1 VYFTSATIVS
11 SAVLFRGF
19 GSSNPTV
26 IGTVC
31 LGFLGTNLFL
41 RTLTEVICGGVILLQ
56 LAKTADK
63 ISDAQQLSSGL
74 NDVKELAE
82 VEKGED
88 EPGADAIRGALSIR
102 RYSTVRRPSRATNVD
117 PSLTGSP
124 IPLKN
129 RRKSR
134 KDGHFFDLP
143 PDFGRR
149 ESTIRE
155 VPAEEESRSS
165 VQFDPSAPVTHIY
178 PPRRTSSPDKY
189 RLGDNLEEVDYSRT
203 QAHNPLSPV
212 AAPDFLSAPPTPR
225 YPIPKRANVQKTYS
239 FGRSGKSAGKTAGL
253 TEEETMGL
261 VLAGQNEAG
270 ASDRDT
276 DSPHHTEHSE
286 ESDFEAEESRGGRRG
301 KPYEMF

>member
-1 VYFTSATIVS
+1 M
-11 SAVLFRGF
+11 
-19 GSSNPTV
+19 
-26 IGTVC
+26 
-31 LGFLGTNLFL
+31 
-41 RTLTEVICGGVILLQ
+41 LTKVICGGVILLQ

-63 ISDAQQLSSGL
+63 ISDAQQLSSDL

-82 VEKGED
+82 VEKAED

-129 RRKSR
+129 RRPGSR

-143 PDFGRR
+143 HDFGRR

-155 VPAEEESRSS
+155 VPAEDESRSS
-165 VQFDPSAPVTHIY
+165 VQFDPTAPVTHIY
-178 PPRRTSSPDKY
+178 PPRRTSSPEKY
-189 RLGDNLEEVDYSRT
+189 GLEDNVEEVDYSRT
-203 QAHNPLSPV
+203 QIHNPLSPV

-225 YPIPKRANVQKTYS
+225 YPTPKRANVQKTFS
-239 FGRSGKSAGKTAGL
+239 FGRSGKSPGKTVGL

-276 DSPHHTEHSE
+276 DSPQHTEHSE
-286 ESDFEAEESRGGRRG
+286 ESDFEAEESSGRRMG
-301 KPYEMF
+301 KSYEMF